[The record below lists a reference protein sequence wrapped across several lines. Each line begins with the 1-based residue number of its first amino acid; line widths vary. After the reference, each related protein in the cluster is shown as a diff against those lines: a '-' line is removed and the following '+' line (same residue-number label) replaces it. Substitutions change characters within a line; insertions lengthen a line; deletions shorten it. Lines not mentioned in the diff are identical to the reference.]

1 MSSSVATALSDG
13 LERLVEMSGAGGP
26 GLGRES
32 LPILESFLHA
42 TDLLV
47 ESAEAVGAS
56 TKEHRLREA
65 IFNYGRELK
74 AEANALREVAQG
86 LAQAPA
92 IGQTAETK
100 HAMIRSLIK
109 IGKLTANLM
118 QAEEDVDQKVLS
130 HACKNCAS
138 SAKARLAAAAAA
150 AAAARGK
157 TLVSKTRRTDAE
169 MIEAA
174 RVFAQS
180 CVELVKT
187 LSDIAYRYAETSPKH
202 RDEVLHV
209 ANQIKTT
216 SPKLIEAVKVAH
228 FNPGN
233 TKNMEAALVVVK
245 ALAGEISRAI
255 TLAKGPAFTTEV
267 RMPPFALGSSS
278 SVSALSA
285 SLSSSPPSSSSS
297 SSLHHPPLS
306 SSPSSSSFSSLHSGS
321 APPSSPSTSRAGGGG
336 LGGFRRRPE
345 GGSGIG
351 SSVALGSGGN
361 SGIVGAGS
369 MIRKRTITDS
379 REGMDVLL
387 RARAMSQAVTLK
399 LKIEKE
405 LDVRSLDAGA
415 AESEDSATASTAPV
429 GDESANGGGK
439 ADHQHTNQGGKGR
452 GSMDK
457 EESKL
462 LLRITKLEVDNKKL
476 RDENEELRRRFENQA
491 DDERRLR
498 EREREEE
505 TELHEQLLLKRKLV
519 SMADENSRLRQESFY
534 FEDWA
539 TRLIG
544 TPPTEMDLDG
554 MKCSAVENSP
564 QQPYKALR

>member
-1 MSSSVATALSDG
+1 MGAAATNNMSSSVATALSDG

-138 SAKARLAAAAAA
+138 SA
-150 AAAARGK
+150 K

-519 SMADENSRLRQESFY
+519 SMADENSRLRQEV
-534 FEDWA
+534 EKLNEKMRAVAAHLQRVRDLANVDILQCNNAA
-539 TRLIG
+539 TN
-544 TPPTEMDLDG
+544 D
-554 MKCSAVENSP
+554 S
-564 QQPYKALR
+564 